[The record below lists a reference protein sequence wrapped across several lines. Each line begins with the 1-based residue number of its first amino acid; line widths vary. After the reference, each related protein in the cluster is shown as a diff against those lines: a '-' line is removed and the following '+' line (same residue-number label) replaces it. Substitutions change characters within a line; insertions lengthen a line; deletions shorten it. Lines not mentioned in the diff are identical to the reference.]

1 MSSCVWAKKHINKPV
16 KTGSHES
23 LALSHLHLIYSPWLR
38 VTYLGFTFLG
48 KVILDIEGAG
58 GISKR
63 CIDLADTSLPPRIHR
78 MNTTLR
84 LTQEEGGLHET
95 IGEIPYLSVHSSPH
109 KVTGQGAAKIDR
121 NSAVFNYQ
129 ICTYSNAIHFV
140 WRWRS

>member
-1 MSSCVWAKKHINKPV
+1 MN
-16 KTGSHES
+16 T
-23 LALSHLHLIYSPWLR
+23 LALSHLHLIYSPWLW

-63 CIDLADTSLPPRIHR
+63 RIDLADTPLPPRIHR

-84 LTQEEGGLHET
+84 LTQEEGSLHET
-95 IGEIPYLSVHSSPH
+95 IGEIPYLSVHGSPH

-121 NSAVFNYQ
+121 STTVFKLSNNSEHMY
-129 ICTYSNAIHFV
+129 I
-140 WRWRS
+140 